1 MADPNERIYG
11 PSPDA
16 KARLDEIFN
25 QLIPSLRQ
33 RGVIPSEPYKPL
45 LPPVIP
51 GLPYSFRPGTDFSLS
66 GLRDLS
72 GQEGLHL
79 RQPTLPGRIVPPEPV
94 DWSSSLGTMGKGLLA
109 GTSTIPAAMGAP
121 FLGGFRDF
129 LRGGTIE
136 ELTGRED
143 PSMLDRVLTSPEMKG
158 FEEFWK
164 RFSDPLID
172 YSKQRIHP
180 LAHDPNAEWMRQQ
193 LRDRGYGPLE
203 SAQAAYSQADVD
215 PVKDIAYDVGADPFN
230 FALAPLEVGIG
241 AKFAR
246 GIPKFTRTAGSTLPD
261 GTVIDRL
268 GQVVSGTGP
277 RRGAGYTPEGRPIFV
292 RPETT
297 PRFDTEF
304 GDLLPSYREQF
315 VPPRPPEI
323 PKAAQAIPE
332 TAAIPEP
339 RQLELGETAG
349 IPTREGEQLAFPM
362 RTSMLDEVPVDETL
376 GPRVIPQVDEVVS
389 ARQQLE
395 TLVNDVIVTSPVKTE
410 KAKFNALK
418 IVRDKYVK
426 EVLDETRPAIAGDPT
441 KPRLSSRDYKTAVRY
456 TAMHTGKT
464 EQEIDDLFQRVLA
477 EGLAERSQLART
489 RGDLT
494 RRLPPEI
501 QASVRN
507 QIDRIFE
514 PEDIAGYRR
523 PQQEPGYT
531 PEGRPIFRGAVDIP
545 ETVVDP
551 EQAMVEVQE
560 AVDNLITL
568 RQQGKHLAKVP
579 SSRTA
584 VDDILGVPI
593 DPQYRAYYEELRN
606 ILATKLDMAP
616 EQIDDY
622 IDTMSQGTLP
632 GFEPSEILTLA
643 ERNAFEPTL
652 FDMRKTLTKAE
663 YEAFHKIKYPKAEEM
678 TREQYLQFMK
688 DTQSTEVVAAID
700 AATSPSNRGAILKSI
715 KDPSSLIEYKAG
727 FSKLADVIKARIFE
741 PISRNYLIW
750 RMAADDGTLWTR
762 ALMDYFDSI
771 NPNSFQFG
779 SDTDLLVI
787 MQLMEGQAGQ
797 GAKRYDLFMKI
808 EILPLLGI
816 KTVRNNVA
824 VVNKEVNQLMQW
836 HISRYVQAKHWANML
851 VKPDGTPN
859 MPNRDLPRPIDPR
872 KWDENPDIALED
884 KIKAA
889 QVADVVNADGTYK
902 EMSEWIPDMQSTL
915 TPEQFADVEKGA
927 TAIADLYSKE
937 RGRLINSGYITK
949 EVGEELARD
958 YPWYNP
964 TVYAEYLN
972 KSRAG
977 SGVSNSIFG
986 NTENVIKS
994 FKDDAP
1000 QLGAMDPLD
1009 PEVMARKLVENERKL
1024 QQNRVGKAFHYW
1036 ATRPDKDG
1044 EPVDWIHEV
1053 TQQFQTKK
1061 KQEVIDPLTGK
1072 VKIDSQGKKVIE
1084 EITVNTPIPR
1094 NVDKKAGY
1102 LIFWENGQRRVFG
1115 TKGNNVSITDQTTN
1129 LTSRFENV
1137 LDPDVFDWLYGMS
1150 GLTTRPAHEVDSWFR
1165 MAGGFM
1171 RSLRTNFNI
1180 KFVTANPVI
1189 DMFNIWIR
1197 YGIAPPSV
1205 VKRMST
1211 NLFSEN
1217 GIVRQ
1222 GEDYTYLAYQMVG
1235 ADKTRTGTMG
1245 KYARG
1250 IEEQLKADGI
1260 AGELVWADAPVT
1272 GQKWRRAMQD
1282 FTDENVFLGGVK
1294 RVGKALE
1301 LGPRLE
1307 IFERAI
1313 KGELG
1318 TDEWARLKS
1327 LDERD
1332 FMDELIYNY
1341 KGTPGKGLVEH
1352 PAMRKAGALG
1362 LDATLDFWRGGNWIR
1377 KVNPYTYF
1385 LNATMESMKLPF
1397 RSMGIDI
1404 SPTFTI
1410 DTKATG
1416 TDPKIIMGKWGGWKG
1431 KTPTGTRFRDIDVA
1445 KPEYGLFGDTQAR
1458 AVEAIGD
1465 VVGGVRSRIAE
1476 STGLFPA
1483 LPGKGTSAKFQGN
1496 YRKAAFALGGVM
1508 VTQMSLTAWNLSHAE
1523 AWGYWNIPWYYK
1535 YSGFLLLLKPKTDPE
1550 TGKFERDDQGRIKP
1564 RFILFPHRTREWTIG
1579 SSTVWFMEKFVQ
1591 EMQEPEEVIDP
1602 TTGQPMLDENGEP
1615 ILRKPDK
1622 ARLNNFFKVLLSNQ
1636 SPISD
1641 NPVTDL
1647 PSTGFGMVP
1656 GLAEGYDELRGRD
1669 HWKDEPIVPHWLA
1682 EQPVD
1687 EQVLPSTSYLS
1698 VGLSKIM
1705 NEGNTYES
1713 PARMDYLLKNTFGGI
1728 ETPMGAADWII
1739 EGLKELHSLWTK
1751 SEPTTA
1757 EQRVEKY
1764 RNIKGDEFQTAG
1776 QKKDEFETSIMRKSE
1791 KEYKEFRKELRKPNV
1806 EMSSILGLDTIVD
1819 RYVPPNASGGMGIL
1833 TQQIQE
1839 EEYGRSI
1846 IENQQRMNARLSKT
1860 RDSNR
1865 VEQRKDDTDLL
1876 AWSERPPGDTLTGIN
1891 PYEWRNNNS
1900 KRSGKYAYLKQE
1912 TAGIYGDDV
1921 FSMSPEEQDKFYGK
1935 VFELG
1940 GKMGKDN
1947 MGLLNEWLLSN
1958 YFLINFPE
1966 DGTPIQEQQFYDARE
1981 DFVSSLIGYYG
1992 AESAVYRNFDD
2003 SLQKNMT
2010 AQQAKYAE
2018 ERQIMA
2024 PYWDIGTNVD
2034 EFTQGKTP
2042 EQKNLWS
2049 QWILGDTE
2057 TRKTLE
2063 TFPIIQTFLAKQQFL
2078 RNKHVEDLFEKDKAS
2093 GWITNLGEMLDTALT
2108 FHWGRNYKPVMRDN
2122 IQLRNKLY
2130 GVDAGAAAPRLQQP
2144 VLP

>member
-1 MADPNERIYG
+1 MTTPDVRTYG
-11 PSPDA
+11 PSPNA

-25 QLIPSLRQ
+25 ELIPSLRQ
-33 RGVIPSEPYKPL
+33 QGVIPSEPYKPV

-51 GLPYSFRPGTDFSLS
+51 GLPYGFREAGGWGIPGTPFTPPIGTPETSM
-66 GLRDLS
+66 
-72 GQEGLHL
+72 HL
-79 RQPTLPGRIVPPEPV
+79 RQPTAPGRILPPEPI

-109 GTSTIPAAMGAP
+109 GATALPSIMGVPGAGQ
-121 FLGGFRDF
+121 LRDYI
-129 LRGGTIE
+129 RGGTVE
-136 ELTGRED
+136 ELTGTED
-143 PSMLDRVLTSPEMKG
+143 PSILERIGTSPEAG
-158 FEEFWK
+158 AFSEFFT
-164 RFSDPLID
+164 RFSEPAVDW
-172 YSKQRIHP
+172 SRRFHP
-180 LAHDPNAEWMRQQ
+180 YGVDPNAEWMRQQ

-203 SAQAAYSQADVD
+203 SAQAAYSQADID
-215 PVKDIAYDVGADPFN
+215 PVKDIIYDIGADPLN
-230 FALAPLEVGIG
+230 ILPLPLE
-241 AKFAR
+241 AAHAARSTR
-246 GIPKFTRTAGSTLPD
+246 GIPQFAAQAGRTLPD
-261 GTVIDRL
+261 GTVVDAV

-277 RRGAGYTPEGRPIFV
+277 RRGAAYTPEGRPVFV
-292 RPETT
+292 SPETT

-304 GDLLPSYREQF
+304 GDVLPSWREQF
-315 VPPRPPEI
+315 GPQRPPEVPRPP
-323 PKAAQAIPE
+323 AVQAVPQ

-349 IPTREGEQLAFPM
+349 ISAREGEQLAFPM
-362 RTSMLDEVPVDETL
+362 RTSVLDEVPIDETL
-376 GPRVIPQVDEVVS
+376 GPRVIPQVEEAVS
-389 ARQQLE
+389 ARQELE
-395 TLVNDVIVTSPVKTE
+395 TLIDNVIHTTPVGTPE
-410 KAKFNALK
+410 KRAVKYNAQKL
-418 IVRDKYVK
+418 VRDKYVK
-426 EVLDETRPAIAGDPT
+426 DVLDETRPAIAGDPS

-456 TAMHTGKT
+456 TAKHTGKT
-464 EQEIDDLFQRVLA
+464 EQEIDDLFQRALA
-477 EGLAERSQLART
+477 EGLADRSRT
-489 RGDLT
+489 AGAEDVT

-501 QASVRN
+501 QTAVRN

-531 PEGRPIFRGAVDIP
+531 PEGSPVFRGPQDIP
-545 ETVVDP
+545 VTVVDP
-551 EQAMVEVQE
+551 EKAFSEVQE

-606 ILATKLDMAP
+606 ILATKLDLTP
-616 EQIDDY
+616 EQIDGY
-622 IDTMSQGTLP
+622 IDNMSQGTLP
-632 GFEPSEILTLA
+632 GFQPSEIRTLA
-643 ERNAFEPTL
+643 ERNVFEPTL
-652 FDMRKTLTKAE
+652 FDMRKTLNKAE

-678 TREQYLQFMK
+678 TREQYVQYMK
-688 DTQSTEVVAAID
+688 DTQSTEVVAAVD
-700 AATSPSNRGAILKSI
+700 AATSPSNRGAILKSL
-715 KDPSSLIEYKAG
+715 KDPSSLPEYKAG
-727 FSKLADVIKARIFE
+727 FSKFADVIKARIFE
-741 PISRNYLIW
+741 PISRNYLVF
-750 RMAADDGTLWTR
+750 RMAADDGTLWIR

-779 SDTDLLVI
+779 SDTDLLVL
-787 MQLMEGQAGQ
+787 MELMEGQAGQ
-797 GAKRYDLFMKI
+797 GAKRYDLFMKM
-808 EILPLLGI
+808 EILPKLGT
-816 KTVRNNVA
+816 KTVRNGVP
-824 VVNKEVNQLMQW
+824 VVNEEVNPLMQW
-836 HISRYVQAKHWANML
+836 HISRYVQAKHWENML

-859 MPNRDLPRPIDPR
+859 MPNRDLPRPVDPR
-872 KWDENPDIALED
+872 KWDENPDISLED

-902 EMSEWIPDMQSTL
+902 EMSDWIPDMQATL
-915 TPEQFADVEKGA
+915 TAEQFADVEKGA
-927 TAIADLYSKE
+927 RAIADLYSKE
-937 RGRLINSGYITK
+937 RGRLIESGYITK

-964 TVYAEYLN
+964 TVYAEYLT

-994 FKDDAP
+994 FKEDAP

-1024 QQNRVGKAFHYW
+1024 QQNRASKAFHYW

-1053 TQQFQTKK
+1053 TEQFQTKK

-1072 VKIDSQGKKVIE
+1072 VKRDSQGKKVIE
-1084 EITVNTPIPR
+1084 EITVNTAIPR
-1094 NVDKKAGY
+1094 NIDKKAGY

-1115 TKGNNVSITDQTTN
+1115 TKGNNVIIRDETTN
-1129 LTSRFENV
+1129 ISSRFENV

-1150 GLTTRPAHEVDSWFR
+1150 GLTTRPTHELESWLR

-1205 VKRMST
+1205 VKRMGA
-1211 NLFSEN
+1211 NLFSPN
-1217 GIVRQ
+1217 GIVRE
-1222 GEDYTYLAYQMVG
+1222 GEEYTYLAYQMVG

-1245 KYARG
+1245 KYARQ

-1282 FTDENVFLGGVK
+1282 FTDENRFIGGVK

-1313 KGELG
+1313 KSELG
-1318 TDEWARLKS
+1318 TDEWARLKA
-1327 LDERD
+1327 LDQKD

-1341 KGTPGKGLVEH
+1341 KGTPGRGLVEH
-1352 PAMRKAGALG
+1352 AAMRKAGSLG
-1362 LDATLDFWRGGNWIR
+1362 LAATLNFWRGGYWIR
-1377 KVNPYTYF
+1377 KANPYTYF

-1404 SPTFTI
+1404 SPTFTV
-1410 DTKATG
+1410 DTSATG
-1416 TDPKIIMGKWGGWKG
+1416 AEPKIVMGKWGGWKG
-1431 KTPTGTRFRDIDVA
+1431 KTPTGTRFRDIDVS

-1458 AVEAIGD
+1458 AVDAARD
-1465 VVGGVRSRIAE
+1465 VQS
-1476 STGLFPA
+1476 SLFPA
-1483 LPGKGTSAKFQGN
+1483 LPGKGTSGKFQGN
-1496 YRKAAFALGGVM
+1496 YRKAAFALAGVM

-1535 YSGFLLLLKPKTDPE
+1535 YSGFLLLLEPKKDE
-1550 TGKFERDDQGRIKP
+1550 EGNYERDDQGRIKP

-1579 SSTVWFMEKFVQ
+1579 SSSVWFMEKFVQ

-1647 PSTGFGMVP
+1647 PSTAFGMMP
-1656 GLAEGYDELRGRD
+1656 GFAEAYDELRGRD
-1669 HWKDEPIVPHWLA
+1669 HWKDEPIVPYWLQ

-1698 VGLSKIM
+1698 MGLSEIM
-1705 NEGNTYES
+1705 NEGNVYES

-1728 ETPMGAADWII
+1728 EAPMGAVDWMV
-1739 EGLKELHSLWTK
+1739 EGLKELHDVWTK
-1751 SEPTTA
+1751 SEPKTA
-1757 EQRVEKY
+1757 EQQVEKY
-1764 RNIKGDEFQTAG
+1764 RNLKGDEFQTAG
-1776 QKKDEFETSIMRKSE
+1776 QKKDEFETSIMRRSE
-1791 KEYKEFRKELRKPNV
+1791 KEYKEFRKELRKPHV
-1806 EMSSILGLDTIVD
+1806 EMSNILGLDTIVD
-1819 RYVPPNASGGMGIL
+1819 RYMPPNASGGMGIL
-1833 TQQIQE
+1833 AQQIQE
-1839 EEYGRSI
+1839 EEYGRSV
-1846 IENQQRMNARLSKT
+1846 IENQQKMNATLSKT

-1865 VEQRKDDTDLL
+1865 VEQRKDDADLR
-1876 AWSERPPGDTLTGIN
+1876 AWFGRPPGDTLTGIN
-1891 PYEWRNNNS
+1891 PYEWRSNNS
-1900 KRSGKYAYLKQE
+1900 KRSNNFAFLKDSI
-1912 TAGIYGDDV
+1912 AGLYGDDV
-1921 FSMSPEEQDKFYGK
+1921 FSMSPEEQDRFYGK

-1940 GKMGKDN
+1940 GQMDKDN

-1966 DGTPIQEQQFYDARE
+1966 DGTPMQEQAFYDARE
-1981 DFVSSLIGYYG
+1981 DFVNSVMGYYG
-1992 AESAVYRNFDD
+1992 AESAVYQNFT
-2003 SLQKNMT
+2003 SALAKNMT
-2010 AQQAKYAE
+2010 DQQAQYAE
-2018 ERQIMA
+2018 HRKVMA
-2024 PYWDIGTNVD
+2024 PYWDIGTNID
-2034 EFTQGKTP
+2034 EFTQGYSP

-2049 QWILGDTE
+2049 QWVLGDGE

-2063 TFPIIQTFLAKQQFL
+2063 RFPIIQTFLAKQQFQ
-2078 RNKHVEDLFEKDKAS
+2078 RRAHVENLFKNDEAS
-2093 GWITNLGEMLDTALT
+2093 GGRTNSGEELDTYLT
-2108 FHWGRNYKPVMRDN
+2108 FYWGRNYKPLMFEN
-2122 IQLRNKLY
+2122 IHLRNRLY
-2130 GVDAGAAAPRLQQP
+2130 GVDPGAAAPRLQQP